1 MSSHIGSIPGGRDA
15 DRRWKH
21 LDRKRRSALLRGAQ
35 PADGE
40 EAVTALGYGR
50 RMRTRAELF
59 ALVGAMGA
67 FVVYLA
73 IALLM
78 EGETTRET
86 FILAGGVAVG
96 VGLALEIIGRRRGRR
111 LEQNAKEALDDD

>member
-1 MSSHIGSIPGGRDA
+1 MSSHIEQIPGGRDA

-21 LDRKRRSALLRGAQ
+21 LGRKRRAALLKGAE
-35 PADGE
+35 PGNDE

-59 ALVGAMGA
+59 AFIGAIGA

-78 EGETTRET
+78 EGETTGQT
-86 FILAGGVAVG
+86 FIMAGGVAVG
-96 VGLALEIIGRRRGRR
+96 AGLALEIIGRRRASR
-111 LEQNAKEALDDD
+111 LERNAEKALGDD